1 MRNHTADEKYKIT
14 LRVNRDLLEEI
25 RKIAQR
31 DDRTINSYMNALMR
45 QQVAAFLR
53 QTEGKKK

>member
-1 MRNHTADEKYKIT
+1 MRNHNAEELRAIK

-25 RKIAQR
+25 RKLAEHDGR
-31 DDRTINSYMNALMR
+31 SINSYMNALMR
-45 QQVAAFLR
+45 QQVAAFIR